1 MENLLN
7 VISGMDVGMTLLF
20 GFWATCLI
28 GFVSVVSYVIIMGV
42 HSFIMK
48 NINKLRSNFIKL

>member
-7 VISGMDVGMTLLF
+7 VISGMDIGMTLLF
-20 GFWATCLI
+20 GFWATCVI
-28 GFVSVVSYVIIMGV
+28 GFCSVVSYVIIMGV

-48 NINKLRSNFIKL
+48 NINKVRSHFIKL

>member
-28 GFVSVVSYVIIMGV
+28 GFVSVVGYVIVMGV

-48 NINKLRSNFIKL
+48 NINKVRSHYIKI

>member
-20 GFWATCLI
+20 GSWATCLI
-28 GFVSVVSYVIIMGV
+28 GFVSVVSYVIVRGV

>member
-1 MENLLN
+1 MENLVN
-7 VISGMDVGMTLLF
+7 TISGMDVGMTLLF
-20 GFWATCLI
+20 GFWATCVI
-28 GFVSVVSYVIIMGV
+28 GFDSVVSYVIVMGV

>member
-28 GFVSVVSYVIIMGV
+28 GFVSVVGYVIVMGV

-48 NINKLRSNFIKL
+48 NINKVRSDYIKL